1 MKYILIILALM
12 SSLAAASGGPKEVSL
27 TPELAA
33 KLGFH
38 ISVKPEGPA
47 IMFELRGQ
55 KESPSGCPASRSG
68 TFLLGKNSEELLVHI
83 TELPTSKSEPEAIG
97 YFTDS
102 KHTMGVFI
110 DYLCKGEKVLK
121 SVRYTVQST
130 SDWLIT
136 SKGTGRSKTA
146 PVL

>member
-1 MKYILIILALM
+1 MKHFLIVLAFM

-27 TPELAA
+27 TPDLAA

-38 ISVKPEGPA
+38 IKVKQEGPA
-47 IMFELRGQ
+47 IMIELKGP

-83 TELPTSKSEPEAIG
+83 TELPTSKSEPEAVG

-102 KHTMGVFI
+102 SHTMGVFI
-110 DYLCKGEKVLK
+110 DYLCKGTKVLK

-130 SDWLIT
+130 SGWLIT
-136 SKGTGRSKTA
+136 SKGTGRSKAA